1 MADTRETDLLA
12 GVPDGLYIGG
22 SWRPA
27 TGGRTLAVTDPST
40 GTTIKE
46 IADASVEDG
55 VAALDAACEAYGSW
69 SRTSARR
76 RAEVLRRAFD
86 LLAERKEDFA
96 LLMTIEMGKPLAESA
111 GEVAYGGEFLR
122 WFSEEAAHVQ
132 GRYGANPE
140 GTGRMIVTQ
149 HPVGPCFLITPWN
162 FPLAMATRKIAPA
175 LAAGCTMVVKP
186 ASQTPLTTSLFVQLL
201 ADAGVPA
208 GVVNVVNTTRSGPVS
223 EAIIRDPRLRKLSFT
238 GSTEVGQK
246 LLEQASA
253 GVLRTSMEL
262 GGNAPFV
269 VFEDADLDKAVDG
282 AVTAKF
288 RNIGEA
294 CTAANRFIVH
304 TSVAEEF
311 ARRVTERVQAFRAG
325 RGTEEG
331 VTIGPL
337 IDERAVEKADELVR
351 DAVTH
356 GATLRVGGERLERAG
371 TFYAATVLSD
381 VAPGSQILREEI
393 FGPVLAIVTFTDED
407 EAVRIA
413 NDTEFGL
420 VSYVYTRDLARGQR
434 MIERL
439 ETGMMGLN
447 VGVVS
452 NPAAP
457 FGGWKLS
464 GLGREGGAEG
474 IHEYLQTKYTLTYD
488 PFA

>member
-55 VAALDAACEAYGSW
+55 VAALDAACEAYESW

-246 LLEQASA
+246 LLAQAA
-253 GVLRTSMEL
+253 PGVLRTSMEL
-262 GGNAPFV
+262 GGNAPFL

-351 DAVTH
+351 DAVAH

-420 VSYVYTRDLARGQR
+420 VSYVFTRDLARGQR

-474 IHEYLQTKYTLTYD
+474 IHEYLQTKYTLTPD